1 MCTRESFVSKC
12 GFWRSCAGV
21 GWLLA
26 SVAFCRASAVLRPT
40 RPAAR
45 MVVFVLA
52 ARCLKNPARPQRAS
66 GILFVLA
73 PAPEA
78 GEAEGE
84 TTEEGERAEQAEEAR

>member
-1 MCTRESFVSKC
+1 
-12 GFWRSCAGV
+12 
-21 GWLLA
+21 
-26 SVAFCRASAVLRPT
+26 
-40 RPAAR
+40 

-52 ARCLKNPARPQRAS
+52 ARCLKNPARPQRVS

-84 TTEEGERAEQAEEAR
+84 TTAEGERAEEVEEAR